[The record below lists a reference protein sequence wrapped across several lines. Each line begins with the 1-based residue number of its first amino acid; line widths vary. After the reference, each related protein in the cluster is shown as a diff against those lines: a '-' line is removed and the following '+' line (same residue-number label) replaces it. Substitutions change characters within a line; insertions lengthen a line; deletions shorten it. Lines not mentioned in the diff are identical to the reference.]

1 MILLANFLLAVAKI
15 LHILLVIYIWV
26 VIFRAVLSWVNV
38 PSLYQVKV
46 ILYYLTE
53 PAMRPC
59 RRLLPPYKLG
69 GIDFSPII
77 VILIIIFID
86 SFLVKSLSLYA
97 HQLLRQQPLPF

>member
-15 LHILLVIYIWV
+15 FHILLIIYIWV
-26 VIFRAVLSWVNV
+26 IIFRAVLSWIQV

-53 PAMRPC
+53 PVLRPC
-59 RRLLPPYKLG
+59 RRLLPPYRLG
-69 GIDFSPII
+69 GIDLSPII

-86 SFLVKSLSLYA
+86 SFLIKSLSLYA
-97 HQLLRQQPLPF
+97 HQLLRQQPLSF